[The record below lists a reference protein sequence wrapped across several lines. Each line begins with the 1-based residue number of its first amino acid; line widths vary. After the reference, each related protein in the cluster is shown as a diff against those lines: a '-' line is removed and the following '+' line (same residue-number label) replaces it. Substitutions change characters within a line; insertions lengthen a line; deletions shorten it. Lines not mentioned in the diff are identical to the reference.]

1 MIKSKKQVLHL
12 CGSPTNEFFYN
23 LSLIYAKDILLPPN
37 WEQSFLIIDP
47 KKNYYLTKNLG
58 QNRKK
63 INIKDLKSII
73 PLNTLV
79 IPHLFCKSGMTEY
92 RDYFENELGFS
103 IFGSSGKTM
112 SLTMNKYL
120 TKDIVNKQ
128 GLKVAQGELIYGSN
142 KSKLKFP
149 IILKP
154 NDQDNST
161 GLRLVYNEKQFERNI
176 SELNKFYNPILAEE
190 FIPGREIRIAV
201 IKKSNY
207 FYVPAI
213 IEYLVSDKNPIRK
226 TEDKL
231 DLNRAGDPYQ
241 QSTNTPLKT
250 MCPAD
255 LNDELKEKI
264 TTLAIIAHKAIGARD
279 YSLFDFRIDNRTNEI
294 IFLEAG
300 LFWSFSKTSII
311 SKMLFSGG
319 DDVVKL
325 IDQVWTYALP
335 NNQ

>member
-1 MIKSKKQVLHL
+1 MSKKKQVLHL

-47 KKNYYLTKNLG
+47 KKNYYLTKNLD

-73 PLNTLV
+73 PSNTLV

-103 IFGSSGKTM
+103 IFGSSGKIM

-161 GLRLVYNEKQFERNI
+161 GLRLVYDEKQFERNI

-231 DLNRAGDPYQ
+231 DLNRDGDPYQ

-264 TTLAIIAHKAIGARD
+264 TNLAIIAHKAIGARD

>member
-1 MIKSKKQVLHL
+1 MIKSKKQVIHL

-47 KKNYYLTKNLG
+47 NKNYYIAKNLST
-58 QNRKK
+58 NRKE
-63 INIKDLKSII
+63 INKKNLKSII

-92 RDYFENELGFS
+92 RDYFENELDFS

-161 GLRLVYNEKQFERNI
+161 GLRLVYDEKQFERNI

-231 DLNRAGDPYQ
+231 DLNRDGDPYQ

-264 TTLAIIAHKAIGARD
+264 TNLAIIAHKAIGARD

-325 IDQVWTYALP
+325 IDQIWTYALS

>member
-1 MIKSKKQVLHL
+1 MSKNKKQVLHL

-58 QNRKK
+58 QNRRK

-161 GLRLVYNEKQFERNI
+161 GLRLIFNEKQFERNI

-201 IKKSNY
+201 IKTSNY

-213 IEYLVSDKNPIRK
+213 IEYLVSDKNPIRT

-241 QSTNTPLKT
+241 QSTNTPLKAI
-250 MCPAD
+250 CPAD

-264 TTLAIIAHKAIGARD
+264 TALAIIAHKAIGARD

-319 DDVVKL
+319 DDIVKL
-325 IDQVWTYALP
+325 IDQIWTYALP
-335 NNQ
+335 NKQ

>member
-1 MIKSKKQVLHL
+1 MSRNKKQVLHL
-12 CGSPTNEFFYN
+12 CGSPTTEFFYN

-47 KKNYYLTKNLG
+47 KKNYYLTKNLC

-63 INIKDLKSII
+63 IKIKDLKSII
-73 PLNTLV
+73 PSNTIV

-128 GLKVAQGELIYGSN
+128 GLKIAQGELIYGSN
-142 KSKLKFP
+142 KPKLKFP

-213 IEYLVSDKNPIRK
+213 IEYLVSDKNPIRT

-231 DLNRAGDPYQ
+231 DLNRVGDPYQ
-241 QSTNTPLKT
+241 QSTKTPLKT
-250 MCPAD
+250 ICPAD
-255 LNDELKEKI
+255 LNNELKEKI
-264 TTLAIIAHKAIGARD
+264 TTLAIIAHKVIGARD

-300 LFWSFSKTSII
+300 LFWSFSKTRII

-325 IDQVWTYALP
+325 IDQIWTYALP

>member
-1 MIKSKKQVLHL
+1 MSKNKKHVLHL

-23 LSLIYAKDILLPPN
+23 LSVIYAKDILLPPN

-128 GLKVAQGELIYGSN
+128 GLKIAQGELIYGSN
-142 KSKLKFP
+142 KPKLKYP

-213 IEYLVSDKNPIRK
+213 IEYLVSDKNPTRK

-231 DLNRAGDPYQ
+231 DLNRDGDPYQ

-250 MCPAD
+250 MCPAE

-335 NNQ
+335 NN

>member
-1 MIKSKKQVLHL
+1 MSRNKKQVLHL
-12 CGSPTNEFFYN
+12 CGSPTTEFFYN

-154 NDQDNST
+154 NDQDNSS

-176 SELNKFYNPILAEE
+176 SELNKIYNPILAEE

-226 TEDKL
+226 TEHKL
-231 DLNRAGDPYQ
+231 DLNRDGDPYQ

-264 TTLAIIAHKAIGARD
+264 TTLAIIANKAIGARD

-325 IDQVWTYALP
+325 IDQIWTYALP